1 MINSVPTQTMAF
13 IAGFLIYAAV
23 SSVTAQEPPN
33 PADTAAY
40 KIDKILPALIDSPE
54 INAGNY
60 KKQTR
65 SKSKWLEV
73 DLAFERDDRD
83 DKSYSGDVRI
93 DYFILLNNAKTQPDS
108 KPTLLTGSISHSD
121 IPVDKSLHAAAFV
134 SPRALAKLF
143 GGKTP
148 SSVSQTILDL
158 GVTITANEQLVAI
171 KTLKG
176 SIVGDQGWWDT
187 ELNSMTSVTGLVLE
201 KEKTPFAHL
210 SWDYYLPTNSSP

>member
-1 MINSVPTQTMAF
+1 MNNSVPTQKIAL
-13 IAGFLIYAAV
+13 IAGFLIFAAV
-23 SSVTAQEPPN
+23 SFVPAQEPPD
-33 PADTAAY
+33 PVDAATY

-83 DKSYSGDVRI
+83 DSSYSGDVRI
-93 DYFILLNNAKTQPDS
+93 DYFILLNNAKTQSDS

-121 IPVDKSLHAAAFV
+121 IPVDKNLHAAAFV

-158 GVTITANEQLVAI
+158 GVTITANNQLVAI

-187 ELNSMTSVTGLVLE
+187 GLDSMTSISGLVLE

-210 SWDYYLPTNSSP
+210 SWDYYLPTNSSQ